1 MLLLKNGNVMTMAG
15 PAFVGDV
22 AIENGKI
29 VAVGQSIT
37 NSNAEEHDLTDIPV
51 IAGIVDHKYH

>member
-1 MLLLKNGNVMTMAG
+1 MLVLKNGNVMTMAG

-29 VAVGQSIT
+29 VAVGQSL
-37 NSNAEEHDLTDIPV
+37 SYSDAEVRDVTGMTVMP
-51 IAGIVDHKYH
+51 